1 MHACLLEIHGIRG
14 SALVTCLGT
23 RVFRSRPSRLSHSTT
38 PAPGSRPRLGGRQR
52 VILGRIVDLAASL
65 GGGPG
70 MAAASP
76 SFGCRWAFRSCLSQ
90 GHPRERSCPV
100 VTRSCCSSSSLQL
113 FLCCYSASN
122 WSTSDT
128 GADCYQCLPL
138 PAVSRGGLGPLWP
151 AALWAQHILSL
162 ISTAGCRAALG
173 DGWRDQPVFQQQRAL

>member
-1 MHACLLEIHGIRG
+1 MHACLLEIHGIQG

-23 RVFRSRPSRLSHSTT
+23 RVFCPQPSWLSHSTT
-38 PAPGSRPRLGGRQR
+38 PAPGSGPRLGRRQR
-52 VILGRIVDLAASL
+52 VILGRVVDLAASL

-76 SFGCRWAFRSCLSQ
+76 SFGCRWVFRSCLGQ
-90 GHPRERSCPV
+90 GHPRERSCRV

-113 FLCCYSASN
+113 FPCCYSASS
-122 WSTSDT
+122 WSASDT

-151 AALWAQHILSL
+151 AALWAQRILSL
-162 ISTAGCRAALG
+162 IQLQRCRAALG
-173 DGWRDQPVFQQQRAL
+173 DGWREQPMFRQQRAI